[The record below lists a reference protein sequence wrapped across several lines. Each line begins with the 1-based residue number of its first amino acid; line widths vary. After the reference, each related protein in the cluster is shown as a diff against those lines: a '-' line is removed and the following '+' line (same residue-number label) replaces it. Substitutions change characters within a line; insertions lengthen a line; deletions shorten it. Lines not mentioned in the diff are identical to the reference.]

1 MKNSDNKNH
10 MSVHIAAME
19 VNMLSDFERVL
30 VLAPHIDDGEFG
42 CGSSINRWVGE
53 GKQVYYVAFSS
64 AAKSV
69 PEGLPKDILEKEVRA
84 ATRVLGIPQENL
96 ILFNYPV
103 REFPSYRQEI
113 LENMVELGNDLMP
126 ELVLLPSTNDT
137 HQDHQTVSQE
147 GFRAFKKISIVGYE
161 MPYNNLNFNTNL
173 FVVLEETHLG
183 KKTEALRCYRSQ
195 AHKTYATPDFITS
208 LARVRGTQ
216 IGVKYAEAF
225 EIIRWVIK

>member
-1 MKNSDNKNH
+1 
-10 MSVHIAAME
+10 
-19 VNMLSDFERVL
+19 MLSDFERIL

-64 AAKSV
+64 ARKSV
-69 PEGLPKDILEKEVRA
+69 PEELPKDILEKEVRA

-103 REFPSYRQEI
+103 REFPSYRQKI

-126 ELVLLPSTNDT
+126 ELVLLPSTSDT

-147 GFRAFKKISIVGYE
+147 GFRAFKKVSIIGYE
-161 MPYNNLNFNTNL
+161 MPYNNLNFSTNL

-183 KKTEALRCYRSQ
+183 KKIEALRCYGSQ
-195 AHKTYATPDFITS
+195 SHRTYATPDFITS

-225 EIIRWVIK
+225 EMIRWVIK